1 MSTLLGIHPAPS
13 AENVV
18 VRLHPSD
25 NVAVVRVPLSVGTEV
40 RVGGETFTAKNNI
53 PPGHKVA
60 VKTIRAGENVIRYGQ
75 RIGRAKCDIAIGEHI
90 HTHNLGFEELE
101 FAYEFPEGDSAVP
114 APPANGPSFLG
125 YLREDGRVGTRN
137 YVAVVAASNC
147 AAHTAEKI
155 AESFRGESLPGNIDG
170 VVAFPHGD

>member
-40 RVGGETFTAKNNI
+40 RVGGLEFAAKDNV

-60 VKTIRAGENVIRYGQ
+60 LKTIRAGENVIRYGQ
-75 RIGRAKCDIAIGEHI
+75 RIGRAKRDIAVGEHI

-101 FAYEFPEGDSAVP
+101 
-114 APPANGPSFLG
+114 
-125 YLREDGRVGTRN
+125 
-137 YVAVVAASNC
+137 
-147 AAHTAEKI
+147 
-155 AESFRGESLPGNIDG
+155 
-170 VVAFPHGD
+170 